1 MATFTQVPGELN
13 IVGRRGDSI
22 TVDVTWPDRDLTGT
36 TFAAVV
42 YTNTEAGYTAQT
54 PAASPTVTVV
64 SASLPAHVKV
74 AVSKTQTAALTSTT
88 PYRWFLRETYG
99 DGTARATLAGTVTI
113 SSP

>member
-13 IVGRRGDSI
+13 IVGKRGDSI
-22 TVDVTWPDRDLTGT
+22 TVDAVWPDRNLTGV
-36 TFAAVV
+36 TFAATV

-54 PAASPTVTVV
+54 PAATPTVTVV
-64 SASLPAHVKV
+64 SAAGGHLKV
-74 AVSKTQTAALTSTT
+74 VLSKTQTAALTSTT